1 MLNGQNCSWSWP
13 RKEATLRR
21 KILELGSNNNLAQ
34 HRMCSIFFLS
44 KSLHPIIPVHWTAST
59 WNKGSVYWY
68 YTLQYTPSTYTA
80 ATWNKGSVYINDTV
94 YTPSTHTASS
104 WIKGPVYCIIGWSDI
119 VLFASMHYLIL
130 FTQHSVI
137 RYLQIIA
144 FSLTMVVFQYKYKAD
159 QNLKIHHDH
168 WSVISILNLL

>member
-1 MLNGQNCSWSWP
+1 MGKTALDLDQGKRQHWDVKFWNWGPTTIWHSIECVAFFFSQNHSTLLYLYTEQPQLEIKGQC
-13 RKEATLRR
+13 
-21 KILELGSNNNLAQ
+21 ILMILFIHLPLTQPQAGL
-34 HRMCSIFFLS
+34 C
-44 KSLHPIIPVHWTAST
+44 
-59 WNKGSVYWY
+59 
-68 YTLQYTPSTYTA
+68 
-80 ATWNKGSVYINDTV
+80 
-94 YTPSTHTASS
+94 
-104 WIKGPVYCIIGWSDI
+104 KGPVYCIIGWSDI

>member
-1 MLNGQNCSWSWP
+1 MGKTALDLDQGKRQHWDVTFWNWGPTTIWHSIECVAFFFSQNHSTLLYLYTEQPQLEIKGPCIDTIHYSIHLPLIQPQLEIKGQC
-13 RKEATLRR
+13 
-21 KILELGSNNNLAQ
+21 IL
-34 HRMCSIFFLS
+34 
-44 KSLHPIIPVHWTAST
+44 
-59 WNKGSVYWY
+59 
-68 YTLQYTPSTYTA
+68 
-80 ATWNKGSVYINDTV
+80 INDTV